1 MRGIRVCLISASVWL
16 LVGCATGGARHAEP
30 PDPAQPLVLEGF
42 SFLPPSE
49 TGWQQIQRSLFGA
62 AFAKQGPVADES
74 YAIQAMLL
82 RLPRF
87 DSDAAFLAYS
97 IHAVDNDTDPGRFKI
112 LYNDDRLVAGPQ
124 GNCVRYVL
132 KARDSDPLTVSGRH
146 APMLLEVVSFICR
159 HPENPEIGIS
169 LSYSKRYDQSGT
181 VEDLMPAATGLFDSL
196 RFTTLT
202 RVGAGELPDAGN
214 RGE

>member
-1 MRGIRVCLISASVWL
+1 MRKGEFCLIFVFVL
-16 LVGCATGGARHAEP
+16 LLSGCATDGPRHAQP
-30 PDPAQPLVLEGF
+30 PDPARPLVLEGF

-49 TGWQQIQRSLFGA
+49 TGWQQIQRSLYGA
-62 AFAKQGPVADES
+62 ALAKQGLVADES
-74 YAIQAMLL
+74 YAVQAMLL

-97 IHAVDNDTDPGRFKI
+97 IHAIDNDTDPGRFKI

-132 KARDSDPLTVSGRH
+132 KARDSDPLTVTGRH
-146 APMLLEVVSFICR
+146 DPMLLEVVSFICR

-169 LSYSKRYDQSGT
+169 LSYSKRYYQSGT

-202 RVGAGELPDAGN
+202 RVGAGELPDGGN